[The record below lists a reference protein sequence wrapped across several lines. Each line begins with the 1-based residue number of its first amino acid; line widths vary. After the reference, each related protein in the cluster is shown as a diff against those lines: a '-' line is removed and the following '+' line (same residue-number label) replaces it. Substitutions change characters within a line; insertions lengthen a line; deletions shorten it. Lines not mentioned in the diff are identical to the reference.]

1 MTEELHIGSPA
12 KPRVGKRA
20 KTGPGMHE
28 ATLGV
33 SLPLVE
39 ECQVLDLRRI
49 LRAGQREVVIN
60 KAAAAGWRLVAVDN
74 DWAYLVRPAVPAADA
89 EAGEVPSLAELDT
102 TE

>member
-1 MTEELHIGSPA
+1 
-12 KPRVGKRA
+12 
-20 KTGPGMHE
+20 MHE

-89 EAGEVPSLAELDT
+89 EAGEGPSLAELDT